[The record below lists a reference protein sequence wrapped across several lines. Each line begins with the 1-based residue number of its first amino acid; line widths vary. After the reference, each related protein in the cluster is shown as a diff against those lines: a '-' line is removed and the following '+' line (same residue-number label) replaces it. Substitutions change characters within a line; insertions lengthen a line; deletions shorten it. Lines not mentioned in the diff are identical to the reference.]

1 MRLRGAHR
9 RGDISMVD
17 SDRSIPTGPRRKFPA
32 RRRPREGG
40 NRWNERRSGTRG
52 NRIRVGS
59 EEHRNLLCATFLQT
73 HDPFRPEEIAWPE
86 LDDEG
91 LARIRALPVWREAVR
106 TEAATAV
113 KVQALGEVETD
124 PVFKEA
130 IALQGY
136 EEGRHAAIIALLTA
150 RYGIATGEPAVPE
163 KPGNPKWTFL
173 RTGYGECL
181 DSFFAFGLFDI
192 GRRTE
197 FFHEDLIALFDRI
210 MQEEARHILFIVN
223 WAAWLRARR
232 ALPLKP
238 VFDARRA
245 WNIAAQAFDR
255 VKGAMQMAGGGGD
268 GDGEKEGTQDG
279 FTLKSHKV
287 FGDFKLRSFL
297 ELCLA
302 ENERR
307 LSPYDARLLRPA
319 LVPGAVRAL
328 LKFLPRNG
336 G

>member
-1 MRLRGAHR
+1 M
-9 RGDISMVD
+9 
-17 SDRSIPTGPRRKFPA
+17 
-32 RRRPREGG
+32 GG
-40 NRWNERRSGTRG
+40 I
-52 NRIRVGS
+52 RIGS
-59 EEHRNLLCATFLQT
+59 EEHKGLLCATFLQT
-73 HDPFRPEEIAWPE
+73 HDPFLPEQIAWPE
-86 LDDEG
+86 LDEEG
-91 LARIRALPVWREAVR
+91 LARIRALPVWMEAAR

-113 KVQALGEVETD
+113 KVQALGEIEPD
-124 PVFKEA
+124 PILREA

-150 RYGIATGEPAVPE
+150 RYRIATGSPAAPE
-163 KPGNPKWTFL
+163 RPRNPKWTFL

-197 FFHEDLIALFDRI
+197 FFHKDLIALFDRI

-223 WAAWLRARR
+223 WAAYLRARR
-232 ALPLKP
+232 PLPLRP
-238 VFDARRA
+238 AFDLRRT

-255 VKGAMQMAGGGGD
+255 VKGAMQMAGGNGG
-268 GDGEKEGTQDG
+268 GEKEGTQDG

-287 FGDFKLRSFL
+287 FGDFKLRPFL

-307 LSPYDARLLRPA
+307 LSPYDSRLLRPA
-319 LVPGAVRAL
+319 LVPGTVRVL
-328 LKFLPRNG
+328 LKLLPGDRARSGNG
-336 G
+336 KRETGID